1 MIVTESNIADKGV
14 NVVLLRGKPRPW
26 WEGIDG
32 KLRRGDPIEGI
43 PADALK
49 AFGTDHWDG
58 RQDVTVI
65 APVLQIATTV
75 NGTR

>member
-1 MIVTESNIADKGV
+1 MSAERWRGDV
-14 NVVLLRGKPRPW
+14 NVLVLRGQPRPW
-26 WEGIDG
+26 WEGLDG
-32 KLRRGDPIEGI
+32 RLRRGDPVQI
-43 PADALK
+43 PQAAVR
-49 AFGTDHWDG
+49 AFGREHWDG